1 MLYLSTISHNRRE
14 NCWLVFWFYRFQR
27 ASPLLLDHTS
37 PSESRQTRAAPGSNK
52 TWPAAVVQ
60 VQGTGRGPSEWL
72 ACCHD
77 SKRDGW
83 SEAQCP
89 GCQVSSGTVERLRS
103 KVWVPLKGSQLLLGS
118 KAPLGSRS
126 GQGCRKD
133 LRASL
138 SPISS

>member
-1 MLYLSTISHNRRE
+1 MLYLSTISRNRRE
-14 NCWLVFWFYRFQR
+14 NCWLVSGFTVSSEPR
-27 ASPLLLDHTS
+27 PLLLDHTN
-37 PSESRQTRAAPGSNK
+37 PSESRQTGAAPGSNK
-52 TWPAAVVQ
+52 TWPAAGVQ

-103 KVWVPLKGSQLLLGS
+103 KVWVPSRGSQLLFGS

-133 LRASL
+133 LRACSFL
-138 SPISS
+138 Q